1 MSSGRSGKPM
11 PQDRES
17 GLRASRYGKEC
28 ARRIAAAIG
37 AQMLGKKSN
46 ECVWNGERAL
56 TKSAHHKTTSV
67 GVLYHMTGKID
78 AVLGAFQNS
87 PELLVANHT
96 HHFTPFQVGV
106 PPTAERYSA
115 SAFAPLIFEY
125 KLPVVQ
131 FPDGALVFVGF
142 PTTHVVVSS

>member
-1 MSSGRSGKPM
+1 M

-56 TKSAHHKTTSV
+56 IKSAHHKTTSV
-67 GVLYHMTGKID
+67 GVLYQMTGKID
-78 AVLGAFQNS
+78 AVLGAFQNADES
-87 PELLVANHT
+87 YSVMRLPITRCIGIMKAKPTGSRGPSAGRVGMIPRQEFEDEHQLIGIVRIEE
-96 HHFTPFQVGV
+96 PQVSGE
-106 PPTAERYSA
+106 TQSGR
-115 SAFAPLIFEY
+115 
-125 KLPVVQ
+125 KN
-131 FPDGALVFVGF
+131 
-142 PTTHVVVSS
+142 